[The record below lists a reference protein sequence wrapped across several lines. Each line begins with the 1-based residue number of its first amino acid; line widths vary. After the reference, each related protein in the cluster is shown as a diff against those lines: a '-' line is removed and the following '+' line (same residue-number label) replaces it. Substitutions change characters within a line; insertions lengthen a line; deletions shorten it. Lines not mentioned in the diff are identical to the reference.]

1 MKNRSMDLTMLELQ
15 NSRERELDDWEALFA
30 AADRRFAWKGGKQ
43 PRGSRLWILEAV
55 WEGEAEGDGS
65 GSAGPVRG

>member
-1 MKNRSMDLTMLELQ
+1 MLELQ

-30 AADRRFAWKGGKQ
+30 AADRRFVWKGGRQ

-55 WEGEAEGDGS
+55 WEGDGPDAAVGEGG
-65 GSAGPVRG
+65 A